1 MPEPVLTTT
10 KEYNKAKLALRKEK
24 EIICLDKSAHV
35 LYLLVARDML
45 LRGQDVKAQIVKGY

>member
-10 KEYNKAKLALRKEK
+10 KEYNKAKKTLRAEK
-24 EIICLDKSAHV
+24 EIICLDRSAHA

-45 LRGQDVKAQIVKGY
+45 LRGQDVTAKIVKGY